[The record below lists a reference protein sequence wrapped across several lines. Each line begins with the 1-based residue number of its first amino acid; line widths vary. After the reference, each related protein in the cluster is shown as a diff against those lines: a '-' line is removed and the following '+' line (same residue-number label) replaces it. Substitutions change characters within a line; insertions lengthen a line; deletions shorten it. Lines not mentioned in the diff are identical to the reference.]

1 MHGPPTLI
9 PLVLLL
15 AGPALE
21 GASPPELSR
30 QGKEL
35 MAAGRYAEAVPVY
48 RELVKVVPGNPGLI
62 LNLGMAL
69 HLAGQDEEAIP
80 RFEAVLKLQPTSLPA
95 TLFLGAAHLRRGHP
109 EAAVAPLQKAVKLQP
124 AHPDAR
130 SMLAEA
136 FLGSE
141 RYAEAAPH
149 LRRLT
154 ELSPKDTAAW
164 FSLGK
169 TYEELVGQ
177 AFEDLMKQEPEGAR
191 GLALRAEALLRQGK
205 RAAAFHLFREAIAS
219 RPTLRGLHQAVAGI
233 YRDSGHA
240 DWAAVEEKR
249 EARLPAPD
257 CVREP
262 LACAFSA
269 GRHREVVRLA
279 SASKTPDGHYWR
291 VRAYNELATQAF
303 AQLRTLPPSRELYE
317 WTAERH
323 EGQGQFAEAAERWR
337 KAIALAPEDP
347 RLRLALAVALRQARD
362 LAGARQALEELLK
375 QEADLPEANYLLG
388 DVFLAEQKPERAL
401 PLLEQALRADPQQP
415 HTHGA
420 LGRAYALLGRPAD
433 AATHLKQALP
443 ADVDGSLRYQLARAL
458 QATGREEEAQTA
470 LRDYE
475 QFKKS
480 LAEAEA
486 ASPAEITPP

>member
-1 MHGPPTLI
+1 MHGLPLLI

-15 AGPALE
+15 AGPAPE
-21 GASPPELSR
+21 GASPPELSQR
-30 QGKEL
+30 GKEL

-48 RELVKVVPGNPGLI
+48 HRLVEVVPDNPGLI

-95 TLFLGAAHLRRGHP
+95 ALFLGAAHLRQGRP

-124 AHPDAR
+124 THPDAR

-141 RYAEAAPH
+141 RYTEAVPQ
-149 LRRLT
+149 LRKLT
-154 ELSPKDTAAW
+154 ELSPKDSAAW

-169 TYEELVGQ
+169 TYEELAGE
-177 AFEDLMKQEPEGAR
+177 AFESLMKQEPEGAR
-191 GLALRAEALLRQGK
+191 GLALRAESLLAQGK

-219 RPTLRGLHQAVAGI
+219 PPTLRGLHTAVAAI

-240 DWAAVEEKR
+240 EWAAVEEKR
-249 EARLPAPD
+249 EGRLPAPD
-257 CVREP
+257 CAREP

-269 GRHREVVRLA
+269 GRHSEVVRLA
-279 SASKTPDGHYWR
+279 SAGRTADAHYWR
-291 VRAYNELATQAF
+291 VRAYNELATRAF
-303 AQLRTLPPSRELYE
+303 ARLRTLPPSRELFE

-323 EGQGQFAEAAERWR
+323 EGQGQFAEAAEQWR
-337 KAIALAPEDP
+337 KAIARAPEDP

-362 LAGARQALEELLK
+362 LAGARQALEELL
-375 QEADLPEANYLLG
+375 QRDADLPEANYLLG
-388 DVFLAEQKPERAL
+388 DVLLAEQKPERAL
-401 PLLEQALRADPQQP
+401 PLLERALRADPEQP

-420 LGRAYALLGRPAD
+420 LGRTYALLGRSAD

-458 QATGREEEAQTA
+458 QATGREEEAQQA

-480 LAEAEA
+480 LPAAEPV
-486 ASPAEITPP
+486 SPAEITPP